1 MRDGRA
7 GEPLRRD
14 ELARRA
20 LLASE
25 ELDAGLAAAV
35 RAGDWYLTEEQLEEL
50 RYEVVRAL
58 DERAAT
64 SALDP
69 GIAVAEL
76 LPRRPWAAA
85 LLPLLP
91 IERRGAKAYAP
102 GATAG
107 LGDRAEAADRLEDEL
122 EAAGFAPVK
131 VEDAELA
138 RFLEEAG
145 RLVRLGDGLAV
156 GSAAYEKARQLLVE
170 ECGAAGSITLAR
182 FRDLLGTG
190 RKPAQLLLERFDAD
204 GLTRRVGD
212 ARVLRRAGTR
222 RAG

>member
-1 MRDGRA
+1 MLAALSAA
-7 GEPLRRD
+7 GEPLRRE

-20 LLASE
+20 LLAPE

-35 RAGDWYLTEEQLEEL
+35 RAGDWYLTDEQLEEL
-50 RYEVVRAL
+50 RYGVVRRSTT
-58 DERAAT
+58 RAAG
-64 SALDP
+64 SATRPGDP
-69 GIAVAEL
+69 GGRAPAAAPVGVG
-76 LPRRPWAAA
+76 AAA
-85 LLPLLP
+85 LLLP

-122 EAAGFAPVK
+122 EEAGSTPVK

-156 GSAAYEKARQLLVE
+156 GSAAYDEARRLLVE
-170 ECGAAGSITLAR
+170 E
-182 FRDLLGTG
+182 
-190 RKPAQLLLERFDAD
+190 
-204 GLTRRVGD
+204 
-212 ARVLRRAGTR
+212 
-222 RAG
+222 